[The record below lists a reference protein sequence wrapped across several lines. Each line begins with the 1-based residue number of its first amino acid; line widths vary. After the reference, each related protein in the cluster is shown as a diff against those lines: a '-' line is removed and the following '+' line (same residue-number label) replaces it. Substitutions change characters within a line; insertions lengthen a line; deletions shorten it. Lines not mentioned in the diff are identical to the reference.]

1 MADTAMPN
9 RSPDKLL
16 DLAVDE
22 IARESAEHIAG
33 ELTRSP
39 DPLPAETSA
48 EDESIAYPPVDP
60 LASLT
65 ALTDL
70 RTILLGSDK
79 ERIDSLSAEVQ
90 TLSAQISDKE
100 ALAAAIAP
108 VLGSAIRKQIAESRE
123 EVIEALYPIVGQL
136 VMRAVT
142 EAMRDLARSIDE
154 RVRVTSAFDRI
165 GNWFRSFVTGVP
177 AAELAL
183 RDALPFSVVEIYLI
197 HRESGL
203 LLWHLTRDNVS
214 DTNADLI
221 GAMLTAIREFAEQVL
236 GTDRE
241 SQLHELQYGQR
252 LILLEFAS
260 YVYVGVLV
268 EGVPPVGFRSE
279 LRRRVT
285 IFNQQSRPHVRTYDG
300 HAEPL
305 TQSARLL
312 FAPLLS
318 SAESGNA
325 ESGSAESDKDTT
337 EKEAARP

>member
-1 MADTAMPN
+1 MADTTIPN
-9 RSPDKLL
+9 RSPDKLI

-22 IARESAEHIAG
+22 IARESAEHIAA
-33 ELTRSP
+33 ELTSSP
-39 DPLPAETSA
+39 DLLPAETST
-48 EDESIAYPPVDP
+48 EDESVAYPPVDP
-60 LASLT
+60 MASLA

-70 RTILLGSDK
+70 RSILLGSDK

-90 TLSAQISDKE
+90 TLSEQISDKE

-108 VLGSAIRKQIAESRE
+108 VLGSAIRKQIADSRE

-142 EAMRDLARSIDE
+142 EAMRDLARSIDD

-177 AAELAL
+177 ASDLVL

-285 IFNQQSRPHVRTYDG
+285 IFNQQARPHVRSYNG

-312 FAPLLS
+312 FAPLLGTDEEGTDEEGTDELS
-318 SAESGNA
+318 SSR
-325 ESGSAESDKDTT
+325 SSPKSAG
-337 EKEAARP
+337 

>member
-1 MADTAMPN
+1 
-9 RSPDKLL
+9 
-16 DLAVDE
+16 
-22 IARESAEHIAG
+22 
-33 ELTRSP
+33 
-39 DPLPAETSA
+39 
-48 EDESIAYPPVDP
+48 VDP
-60 LASLT
+60 LASLA

-177 AAELAL
+177 ASELAL

-241 SQLHELQYGQR
+241 SQLHELQYGRR

-285 IFNQQSRPHVRTYDG
+285 IFNQQARPHVRAYDG

-312 FAPLLS
+312 FAPLLGTDEQVTDELS
-318 SAESGNA
+318 SSR
-325 ESGSAESDKDTT
+325 SSPKSAG
-337 EKEAARP
+337 